1 MNKDYYLA
9 QARKQYI
16 SKKKQTKKSKLDVQ
30 LRSSEWRRL
39 SKAEIVRI
47 AQLMAAPI
55 RRNLDYAGV
64 ARRSTRVTQLDH
76 NDLDLGGLPK
86 YNDQIDNVNYQLHW
100 FKRTLKDFSIKL
112 DKQIK
117 FYTKKDK

>member
-1 MNKDYYLA
+1 MNKDYKLS

-16 SKKKQTKKSKLDVQ
+16 TEKKQNKKSKLDIRLHSANWWGKARLCQ
-30 LRSSEWRRL
+30 LG
-39 SKAEIVRI
+39 
-47 AQLMAAPI
+47 QLMAAPI

-64 ARRSTRVTQLDH
+64 ARCITIVDS
-76 NDLDLGGLPK
+76 DLDKGVLPK
-86 YNDQIDNVNYQLHW
+86 YNDKIDNVNYQLHW
-100 FKRTLKDFSIKL
+100 FKRSLKDLSSKL

>member
-1 MNKDYYLA
+1 MNKDYHLA

-16 SKKKQTKKSKLDVQ
+16 TKKKQTKKSKLDVR
-30 LRSSEWRRL
+30 LRSSKWRRV
-39 SKAEIVRI
+39 SKAERVRI

-64 ARRSTRVTQLDH
+64 ARRSTRVTQLD
-76 NDLDLGGLPK
+76 NDLDRGVLPK

-100 FKRTLKDFSIKL
+100 FKRTFKDFSIKL